1 MLQNDSYLD
10 RVEQRVGTDKWRGR
24 HKPGGKEEGGCGG
37 ELSGEPACTVCL
49 SRQQGRAPSG
59 TMKARSSQGTKHVCG
74 VRAGAG
80 VAVTQR
86 CAEWSGRNAIKSVT
100 P

>member
-1 MLQNDSYLD
+1 MERETQ
-10 RVEQRVGTDKWRGR
+10 TRGER
-24 HKPGGKEEGGCGG
+24 GGGMRRRAVR
-37 ELSGEPACTVCL
+37 EPACTVCL